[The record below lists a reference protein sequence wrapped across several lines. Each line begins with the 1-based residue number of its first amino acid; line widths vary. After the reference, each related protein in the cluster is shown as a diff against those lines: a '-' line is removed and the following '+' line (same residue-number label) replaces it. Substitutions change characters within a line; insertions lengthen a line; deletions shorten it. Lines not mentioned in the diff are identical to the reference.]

1 MFRRVFFL
9 FSSIVFY
16 SLFSVAS
23 SFVFLSLVSFELFIF
38 VFLFFLSFLLL
49 LFFSLISVASF
60 VFIWRVLNFLFA
72 SFFFLSLFR
81 CFFFLSLFCCS
92 FCIYLASFELFI
104 LVFLFSLSLLLLLL
118 FSLSLWR
125 VLKTLNGKE
134 EEGEWVRE
142 RSDEGDLGD
151 KGVRASAPRHE
162 CHGHSSGV
170 LASCPSCS
178 ESPGVRESIHRV
190 PECRKVVSFVHVKY
204 GEAIYDSRATWAPQS
219 GDAVMYRRPQGRGD
233 GGGRRR

>member
-1 MFRRVFFL
+1 MCLIEACSGGDIHVLHFAGLIFLQSGRSEEGGCSVVSFL

-23 SFVFLSLVSFELFIF
+23 SFVFLSLWRVSN
-38 VFLFFLSFLLL
+38 FLS
-49 LFFSLISVASF
+49 S
-60 VFIWRVLNFLFA
+60 
-72 SFFFLSLFR
+72 SFFFF
-81 CFFFLSLFCCS
+81 SLFCCFFFFS
-92 FCIYLASFELFI
+92 YFCCFFCFYLASFELFI

-118 FSLSLWR
+118 FFLSLRR
-125 VLKTLNGKE
+125 VLKTPNGKE

-142 RSDEGDLGD
+142 RSDEGDLDD

-162 CHGHSSGV
+162 CHGHSPGV

-190 PECRKVVSFVHVKY
+190 PECRKVVSFCP
-204 GEAIYDSRATWAPQS
+204 R
-219 GDAVMYRRPQGRGD
+219 
-233 GGGRRR
+233 